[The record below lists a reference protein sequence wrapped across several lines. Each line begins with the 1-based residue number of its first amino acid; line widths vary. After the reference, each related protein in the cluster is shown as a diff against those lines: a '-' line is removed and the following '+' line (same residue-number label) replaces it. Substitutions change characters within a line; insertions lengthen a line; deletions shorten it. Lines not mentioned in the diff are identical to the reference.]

1 MIEKKRME
9 AEPPTNGIDI
19 DALNNEEAMTTDAN
33 ATTKKKG
40 EDQPTLDGWMCVTGE
55 EALKAQYKGPC
66 SKCSKDMQVSFRPY
80 VGGKPPVCDTC
91 YRANNTKFNYHGNNN
106 NNRRNQRHQQQPQ
119 APTLKGWIETTKRD
133 EKTGR
138 FIFKGPCGGCEKQT
152 EVPFRP
158 VNAPDAKPPL
168 CDTCYASL
176 QEVTNPDGR
185 GGAGGKSRGRN
196 SSGGANG
203 DRFSPYGSAGAGSRG
218 GRGGRGGRGAG
229 RTQMMMVPHHV
240 AQQMMLAQQGG
251 GRGAGKGKSKKWTRE
266 GAEEN
271 AVGGEMDTSKIP
283 CIFLARGSCKNGD
296 ACKYSHDVGDDDMGD
311 IPLE

>member
-1 MIEKKRME
+1 ME

-106 NNRRNQRHQQQPQ
+106 NNRRSQRHQQQPQ

-176 QEVTNPDGR
+176 QEVTNPDGS
-185 GGAGGKSRGRN
+185 ALLLATQGR
-196 SSGGANG
+196 SW
-203 DRFSPYGSAGAGSRG
+203 R
-218 GRGGRGGRGAG
+218 
-229 RTQMMMVPHHV
+229 
-240 AQQMMLAQQGG
+240 
-251 GRGAGKGKSKKWTRE
+251 
-266 GAEEN
+266 
-271 AVGGEMDTSKIP
+271 
-283 CIFLARGSCKNGD
+283 
-296 ACKYSHDVGDDDMGD
+296 
-311 IPLE
+311 